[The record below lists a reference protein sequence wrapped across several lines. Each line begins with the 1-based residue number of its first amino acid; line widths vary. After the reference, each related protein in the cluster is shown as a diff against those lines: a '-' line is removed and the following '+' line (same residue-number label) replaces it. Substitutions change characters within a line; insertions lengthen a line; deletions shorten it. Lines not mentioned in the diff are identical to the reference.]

1 MARKSA
7 PDDLLAPLTVAVGQ
21 EELLLDRA
29 VAEVVAAAKKADPE
43 TDVRDLAPGGLQ
55 AGQLAELTTPS
66 LFAERKVIVVR
77 AAQDLAADAVKEV
90 KAYLEA
96 PAEEVIM
103 VLVHAGGAKGKG
115 LLDAAKKAGAREVL
129 CAKLTKASE
138 KLAFIRGEFRTL
150 GRAAS
155 PEACQALFD
164 SLGSDL
170 RELAAACSQLTADIE
185 GPIDEAAVAKYYSG
199 RAEATGFEVAD
210 LAVTGRAAEAL
221 ERLRWALAVGQP
233 PTGITYALASGVRSI
248 GRLATAGRNLRP
260 ADLAREL
267 GMPPW
272 KVDRVRQQMRG
283 WTGDGVA
290 AALTAVAEAD
300 AAVKGGSD
308 DPAYALERA
317 VVAVARASRI
327 SSRPY

>member
-29 VAEVVAAAKKADPE
+29 VAEVVAAARAADPE
-43 TDVRDLAPGGLQ
+43 TDVRDLAPGALQ
-55 AGQLAELTTPS
+55 PGQWAELTTPS

-77 AAQDLAADAVKEV
+77 AAQDLSADSVKEL
-90 KAYLEA
+90 KAYLES
-96 PAEEVIM
+96 PAEEVIT

-115 LLDAAKKAGAREVL
+115 LLDAAKKAGAREVA

-138 KLAFIRGEFRTL
+138 KLAFIRNEFRTL
-150 GRAAS
+150 GRAAT
-155 PEACQALFD
+155 PEACQTLLDA
-164 SLGSDL
+164 LGSDL
-170 RELAAACSQLTADIE
+170 RELSAACSQLTADVE
-185 GPIDEAAVAKYYSG
+185 GPIDETAVATYYSG

-248 GRLATAGRNLRP
+248 GRLASAGRNLRP
-260 ADLAREL
+260 GDLAREL

-317 VVAVARASRI
+317 VVSVARASRAG
-327 SSRPY
+327 SRPY

>member
-29 VAEVVAAAKKADPE
+29 VAAVVAAARAADPE
-43 TDVRDLAPGGLQ
+43 TDVRDLAPGALQ
-55 AGQLAELTTPS
+55 PGQLAELTTPS

-77 AAQDLAADAVKEV
+77 AAQDLSADSVKEV
-90 KAYLEA
+90 KAYLES

-115 LLDAAKKAGAREVL
+115 LLDAAKKMGAREVA

-138 KLAFIRGEFRTL
+138 KLAFIRNEFRTL

-155 PEACQALFD
+155 PEACQALLD

-170 RELAAACSQLTADIE
+170 RELSAACSQLTADVE
-185 GPIDEAAVAKYYSG
+185 GPIDETSVAKYYSG

-248 GRLATAGRNLRP
+248 GRLASAGRNMRP
-260 ADLAREL
+260 GDLAREL

-272 KVDRVRQQMRG
+272 KIDRVRQQMRG

-317 VVAVARASRI
+317 VVAVARASRAG
-327 SSRPY
+327 SRPY

>member
-29 VAEVVAAAKKADPE
+29 VAEVVSAARAADPD
-43 TDVRDLAPGGLQ
+43 TDVRDVAPGALQ

-66 LFAERKVIVVR
+66 LFAEQKVIVVR
-77 AAQDLAADAVKEV
+77 AAQDLAADAVKEI
-90 KAYLEA
+90 KAYLDS
-96 PAEEVIM
+96 PVEEVIM

-115 LLDAAKKAGAREVL
+115 LLDAAKKAGAREVQ

-155 PEACQALFD
+155 PEACQALLD

-185 GPIDEAAVAKYYSG
+185 GPIDETAVAKYYSG

-248 GRLATAGRNLRP
+248 GRLASAGRNMRP

-290 AALTAVAEAD
+290 AALIAVAEAD

-317 VVAVARASRI
+317 VVAVARASRAG
-327 SSRPY
+327 SRPY